1 MNTIILVGP
10 PDWHKGPLC
19 LCKSS
24 DCSRRSQYV
33 LQSLSA
39 SVLPC
44 NDGLD
49 THVAPC
55 PLYEGKDQ
63 DGKCRFVSFF
73 KPVAI
78 TSTQASS
85 VGVTVRYRA
94 SSSAIA
100 SNRIHALHKN
110 NIIITMPTCDIL
122 LRHFCKMSFTV
133 SICSCTLSSLIYSRQ
148 ELLLPEKAA
157 AAYAG
162 SGLCTRCIAS

>member
-33 LQSLSA
+33 PQSLSA
-39 SVLPC
+39 LVLPC

-49 THVAPC
+49 TRMAPC

-78 TSTQASS
+78 ASN
-85 VGVTVRYRA
+85 A
-94 SSSAIA
+94 SSSSIA

-110 NIIITMPTCDIL
+110 NIIVTMLTCDIL

-162 SGLCTRCIAS
+162 SDLGTRCIAS

>member
-1 MNTIILVGP
+1 MIGQ
-10 PDWHKGPLC
+10 KGPLC

-33 LQSLSA
+33 PWSSSA

-49 THVAPC
+49 TRTAPC

-73 KPVAI
+73 APVAI
-78 TSTQASS
+78 ASTQASS
-85 VGVTVRYRA
+85 VGVTVRYRT

-100 SNRIHALHKN
+100 SNHIHALHKN
-110 NIIITMPTCDIL
+110 NIIVTMPTCDIL

-133 SICSCTLSSLIYSRQ
+133 SICGCNSYLLFTLDRSYYCQRRQ
-148 ELLLPEKAA
+148 LLR
-157 AAYAG
+157 
-162 SGLCTRCIAS
+162 TRGVVYTQDAQQAE